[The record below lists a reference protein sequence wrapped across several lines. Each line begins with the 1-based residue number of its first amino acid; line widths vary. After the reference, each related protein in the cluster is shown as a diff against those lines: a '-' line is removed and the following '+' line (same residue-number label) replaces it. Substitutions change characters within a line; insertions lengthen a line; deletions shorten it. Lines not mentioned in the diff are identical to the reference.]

1 MLEPN
6 MVFFRERVF
15 INPWQEHV
23 QNLSVFSVPQTT
35 APVQHTVLC
44 LAALLYYKVGAV
56 LQCTVNAYLGLPN
69 LATQHM
75 EDRRHCIS

>member
-1 MLEPN
+1 M
-6 MVFFRERVF
+6 
-15 INPWQEHV
+15 

-35 APVQHTVLC
+35 APLQSTVLW

-56 LQCTVNAYLGLPN
+56 LQCTVSEHLGLPN

-75 EDRRHCIS
+75 EDRKHYIS